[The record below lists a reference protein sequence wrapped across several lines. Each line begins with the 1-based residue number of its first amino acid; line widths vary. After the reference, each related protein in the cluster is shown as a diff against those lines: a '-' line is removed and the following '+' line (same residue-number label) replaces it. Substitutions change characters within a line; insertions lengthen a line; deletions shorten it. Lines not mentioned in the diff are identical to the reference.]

1 MKNCIYEPVF
11 GLFLLFNFQIDSAL
25 TFSSRLID
33 KKEPVVICDQSKLD
47 VTKCDINKVA
57 SNIELLIKEFRK
69 TINAYG

>member
-1 MKNCIYEPVF
+1 MAN
-11 GLFLLFNFQIDSAL
+11 N
-25 TFSSRLID
+25 ID

-47 VTKCDINKVA
+47 VTKCDSNKVA

>member
-1 MKNCIYEPVF
+1 MAN
-11 GLFLLFNFQIDSAL
+11 N
-25 TFSSRLID
+25 ID

-47 VTKCDINKVA
+47 VKKCDINKVA

>member
-1 MKNCIYEPVF
+1 MRH
-11 GLFLLFNFQIDSAL
+11 
-25 TFSSRLID
+25 RLMTHPQNRNMANNID

-47 VTKCDINKVA
+47 VKKCDINKVA

>member
-1 MKNCIYEPVF
+1 MANNINNNKPV
-11 GLFLLFNFQIDSAL
+11 A
-25 TFSSRLID
+25 
-33 KKEPVVICDQSKLD
+33 ICDQSKLD

>member
-1 MKNCIYEPVF
+1 MANNINNNK
-11 GLFLLFNFQIDSAL
+11 
-25 TFSSRLID
+25 
-33 KKEPVVICDQSKLD
+33 PVVICDQSKLD